1 MTYVLTLA
9 AITHL
14 NDVITCLEKN
24 DFEED
29 QWKDLGLK
37 LGIKPPKLNS
47 IEANNPRNVKACLR
61 ECLTL
66 WLRWNF
72 DIEQLGKPTM
82 ESLAAA
88 VDKMGLGDVASRI
101 LGKTNGATSQGKLD
115 ITGGLIFCIG
125 QSKQALTQQ
134 QRVAVARAVV
144 VV

>member
-1 MTYVLTLA
+1 M
-9 AITHL
+9 
-14 NDVITCLEKN
+14 ITCLEKN

>member
-1 MTYVLTLA
+1 M
-9 AITHL
+9 
-14 NDVITCLEKN
+14 ITCLEKN

-37 LGIKPPKLNS
+37 LGIKSPKLNS

-88 VDKMGLGDVASRI
+88 VKEMGLKAVAEGI
-101 LGKTNGATSQGKLD
+101 LGKSNGASSQGKLD
-115 ITGGLIFCIG
+115 ITGEPNFVLDRA
-125 QSKQALTQQ
+125 SKH
-134 QRVAVARAVV
+134 
-144 VV
+144 

>member
-1 MTYVLTLA
+1 M
-9 AITHL
+9 
-14 NDVITCLEKN
+14 ITCLEKN

-37 LGIKPPKLNS
+37 LGIKPPRLNS
-47 IEANNPRNVKACLR
+47 IEANYPRNVKACLR

-88 VDKMGLGDVASRI
+88 VEKMGLGDVASRI
-101 LGKTNGATSQGKLD
+101 LGKTNGAISQGELD
-115 ITGGLIFCIG
+115 ITGELNFCIG
-125 QSKQALTQQ
+125 QGKQTLTQQ

-144 VV
+144 AV